1 MTMFQRYY
9 NNLHMTLKKQHHG
22 EFETFDGSEV
32 SFLACHNHLCPDE
45 EKGCSA
51 RDFVIFESCR
61 AENLL
66 SNDIKYV
73 MIG

>member
-1 MTMFQRYY
+1 MSENIDFTIVSLTDTIYVVLIPVGYRVY
-9 NNLHMTLKKQHHG
+9 TLC
-22 EFETFDGSEV
+22 
-32 SFLACHNHLCPDE
+32 LYMCPDE

-51 RDFVIFESCR
+51 RDLLMIESCR

-66 SNDIKYV
+66 SNDIKCV